1 MDNAPLAL
9 DQLDLPVL
17 KMDDPHF
24 GEDPLP
30 RFAEARRHHPWLART
45 DLGIVVTEYKAM
57 RELSGRDAEPRPPYQ
72 VVISTLAT
80 EASPWGDFSL
90 GRSI

>member
-30 RFAEARRHHPWLART
+30 RFAEARKQHPWLAKT
-45 DLGIVVTEYKAM
+45 DLGVVVTEYKAM
-57 RELSGRDAEPRPPYQ
+57 RACSAATPNCGRLTRTSSACWAWKARPGATSPSGR
-72 VVISTLAT
+72 
-80 EASPWGDFSL
+80 
-90 GRSI
+90 